1 MYFKDVIGQET
12 IIQQLIRDAR
22 NGTVPHALL
31 FAGPEGTGKMQT
43 ALAFANYLLCDNRA
57 ETDDACCHCP
67 ACVKTAKLIH
77 PDLHFAFPVV
87 NRSKSAGHKTVSD
100 DEIARW
106 REFILSRT
114 YFGYDEW
121 LDALDAGNSQAMIY
135 TDESDLIAEKLRL
148 TSSQGGYK
156 IVIIWQPEKMHITC
170 ANKMLKL
177 LEEPPAQT
185 VFMLVSDHPEQI
197 IETIISRTQ
206 RIDFPPVPSADI
218 ARRLQGPG
226 YMLDPGQAA
235 DIAHICGGSWLKAIQ
250 TLRIDRNTQEFLDLF
265 IQMMRLAYGRKIR
278 ELKTMSEDLASRGRE
293 WQKDYLS
300 YCQRMVRE
308 NFISNLHRPELVY
321 MTPDEESFSSRFSP
335 FVNERNISGI
345 TFELSECQRHIEQN
359 VNAKMVFFDFI
370 LKLII
375 LLKQ

>member
-206 RIDFPPVPSADI
+206 RIDFPPIPSADI

>member
-106 REFILSRT
+106 REFIPSRT

>member
-106 REFILSRT
+106 REFIISRT

-226 YMLDPGQAA
+226 YMLDPGQAT